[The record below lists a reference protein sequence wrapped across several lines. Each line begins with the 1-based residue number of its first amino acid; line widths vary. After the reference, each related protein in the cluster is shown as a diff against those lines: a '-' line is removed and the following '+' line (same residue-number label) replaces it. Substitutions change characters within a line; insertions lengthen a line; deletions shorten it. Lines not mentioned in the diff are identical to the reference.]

1 MQIGQFGL
9 FKVTNFVTLKQAKIF
24 FGILFS
30 HLHASNLQGTTCM
43 LITIYMIYLRC
54 NDLFIYVYSC
64 VATPCAWHFNFM

>member
-30 HLHASNLQGTTCM
+30 DLHVSNLSTRY
-43 LITIYMIYLRC
+43 YMYAHYHL
-54 NDLFIYVYSC
+54 S
-64 VATPCAWHFNFM
+64 